1 MKKFFPHSFEKA
13 VAFCE
18 MLNECYNQYYCR
30 KRSVAWNWLMTV
42 RSSCQEVFYK
52 NGVLENFAT
61 LTGKHL
67 RRVSFLKKLQAWG
80 LQLYLRRDPNTGVF
94 VWTLQNFS
102 VQLFSGN
109 NSSGSMWTCLS
120 ALHQQV
126 FCWDS
131 LHASLNSHCKAR
143 IFKKKKHKMV
153 KTYGN
158 LFRKNLQLIAVC

>member
-13 VAFCE
+13 VTFCE

-30 KRSVAWNWLMTV
+30 KRSVAWNWSMTV

-52 NGVLENFAT
+52 KGVLENFAK

-80 LQLYLRRDPNTGVF
+80 LQLYLRRDPSTGVF

-109 NSSGSMWTCLS
+109 NSGGSMWTVFVQVHSISIFFIGIHSMQVWTATARQGFSRKRSTKRLKHTEICLEGTCS
-120 ALHQQV
+120 
-126 FCWDS
+126 
-131 LHASLNSHCKAR
+131 
-143 IFKKKKHKMV
+143 
-153 KTYGN
+153 
-158 LFRKNLQLIAVC
+158 

>member
-1 MKKFFPHSFEKA
+1 MCWSLFLIELQVCKVIKEASTQVFSGEDCKVFKNTIFYRTPLVAASTFTFSKIFCSKILLSHIQECLKEPHICSVKLQMKKFFPHSFEKA

-67 RRVSFLKKLQAWG
+67 RRVSFLKKLQA
-80 LQLYLRRDPNTGVF
+80 
-94 VWTLQNFS
+94 
-102 VQLFSGN
+102 
-109 NSSGSMWTCLS
+109 
-120 ALHQQV
+120 
-126 FCWDS
+126 
-131 LHASLNSHCKAR
+131 
-143 IFKKKKHKMV
+143 
-153 KTYGN
+153 
-158 LFRKNLQLIAVC
+158 